1 MTTIFYGEPKFQYKG
16 WIYCPESD
24 VEPDNVKI
32 FHNVITP
39 DKRRIS
45 FDWSPYCV
53 PSLGEFSLWVDLGCP
68 DRLGGSPLN
77 LEDLKKIR
85 ASQARAAKMT
95 TRDTEILMAKAKA
108 KHMLD
113 NTIKMHKLS
122 PRMVEILQV
131 LSVATLRNSSLPASA
146 VTLAL
151 VRRGL
156 ATQQPN
162 GRVTLIDAGE
172 TVIKILTRSWWDYLP
187 QDFQVASNQ
196 ISGEE

>member
-68 DRLGGSPLN
+68 DRTGGSPLN

-85 ASQARAAKMT
+85 ASQARKEKMT

-108 KHMLD
+108 KLTRD
-113 NTIKMHKLS
+113 QAVKMHKLS

-131 LSVATLRNSSLPASA
+131 LSVATLRNTSLPASA

-156 ATQQPN
+156 AAQQPN
-162 GRVTLIDAGE
+162 GRVTLQSAGE
-172 TVIKILTRSWWDYLP
+172 AVIKILTRSWWDYLP
-187 QDFQVASNQ
+187 PDFQ
-196 ISGEE
+196 ISTEE